1 MKALLDTHAFLWYL
15 LGDTRLAIKA
25 KSIIDTKA
33 HTTHSNQTPHH
44 PISPSPHLPDSRFPI
59 PDSRLPFLLSN

>member
-33 HTTHSNQTPHH
+33 HTTHSNKTPHH
-44 PISPSPHLPDSRFPI
+44 PISPSPRLPI
-59 PDSRLPFLLSN
+59 PDSRLPITLFVEQLT